1 MIPKQILD
9 KVKEETGASEE
20 DISHVFKSM
29 FSLVVKLI
37 RDNKMKGIRLMGF
50 GSFYVNP
57 KKLNGIKKQLTRQAF
72 NEIE

>member
-9 KVKEETGASEE
+9 TVKEETKATEGEIE
-20 DISHVFKSM
+20 LIFKST

-37 RDNKMKGIRLMGF
+37 RENKMKGIRLMGF

-57 KKLNGIKKQLTRQAF
+57 KKLNGIKKELVKKAF